1 MLFQKSIYHARYIQ
15 ISSFLEARSFSCCL
29 LQDLH
34 YTVTILT
41 CLSFCNEYK
50 FAIRFFM
57 SKNCNIKPN
66 LYVYVHV
73 YCNLYNNQ
81 LTNPYDFLKKKNLF
95 KNSLLSFKKDTKF
108 FFNFQFFSVLHHPF
122 FRSPLVRD
130 ANFLVPEFLAIQYTF

>member
-1 MLFQKSIYHARYIQ
+1 MYQKSIYYVRYIQ
-15 ISSFLEARSFSCCL
+15 ISSFLEARNFSCCH

-34 YTVTILT
+34 YTVKILT

-57 SKNCNIKPN
+57 SKNYNIKPN
-66 LYVYVHV
+66 VYVYVHM
-73 YCNLYNNQ
+73 YCNLYNKK
-81 LTNPYDFLKKKNLF
+81 LTNPYDFLKKNFYSKILCYQ
-95 KNSLLSFKKDTKF
+95 LKKTPI
-108 FFNFQFFSVLHHPF
+108 FFSIFSFFLFYTTPF